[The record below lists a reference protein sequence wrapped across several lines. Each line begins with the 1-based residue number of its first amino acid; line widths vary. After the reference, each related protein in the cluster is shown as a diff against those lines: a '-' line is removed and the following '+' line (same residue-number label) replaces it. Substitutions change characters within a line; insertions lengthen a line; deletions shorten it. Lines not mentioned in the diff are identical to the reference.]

1 MAIIAQKQA
10 QAEAV
15 LPLALCKKPQYQT
28 FLRKFKDSDDPTKMK
43 VAGGATLVPL
53 TNMQGDI
60 PGGDSPYGTVVQGE
74 NVGPEMKVT
83 GPVDMHILASRE
95 TVRRPPVVAV
105 PPPVVA
111 IGARKGRGK
120 AGKNGSAVLANAA
133 ALQELQAPPP
143 QPMPSVV
150 VELRGPFGK
159 ARLICRAVERHTNML
174 VLVQEL
180 DANSFEPPASDLPCD
195 LDCEESTGSWTARV
209 YSIGMAFPIAS
220 LGVFV
225 QVFMLEP

>member
-1 MAIIAQKQA
+1 
-10 QAEAV
+10 
-15 LPLALCKKPQYQT
+15 
-28 FLRKFKDSDDPTKMK
+28 
-43 VAGGATLVPL
+43 
-53 TNMQGDI
+53 
-60 PGGDSPYGTVVQGE
+60 VVQGE

-111 IGARKGRGK
+111 APPPAVAVGTRKGRGK

-209 YSIGMAFPIAS
+209 YSIVMAFPIAS